1 MTGRS
6 GPAAPSRLSL
16 SAAGCIA
23 LLLWLE
29 AGYAVG
35 LKLIVGSAWGTAL
48 WQGAV
53 CLAAVGV
60 LLLAVLHLL
69 SVPKLLRRLPRSVVV
84 LSWRLAASVEFLV
97 PWAGWSGLIWL
108 LNRGATRAEALYAG
122 AAIAVFSYL
131 TGIALVV
138 RFRPRATD
146 VELTE
151 LDIPIVGLPQGFDGY
166 RILHISD
173 LHANAFLPV
182 AGVRERLARAAPLKF
197 DLVACTGDLS
207 GETVSMA
214 EGVTQALAELRARD
228 GVFAVLGN
236 HDIWVGEEGVTAA
249 LARAGITAL
258 MNASASISRNGDTLY
273 LAGVNDSSYTGKA
286 DLGAALARVPK
297 EGVVVLL
304 SHAPEIVRD
313 QRAGRAALILSGHT
327 HGGQVAL
334 PVIGP
339 LYVPSRLGRKYAAGL
354 HRIGGSWLFI
364 NRGLGEITPP
374 IRINCP
380 PEIALLTLRSVE
392 SN

>member
-1 MTGRS
+1 MTGAS
-6 GPAAPSRLSL
+6 GPATRSRLSL

-35 LKLIVGSAWGTAL
+35 LRLTIGVTWGAAL

-53 CLAAVGV
+53 CLAAVGA

-69 SVPKLLRRLPRSVVV
+69 SVPKLLRQLPRAVVV
-84 LSWRLAASVEFLV
+84 LSWRLAGLVEFLV
-97 PWAGWSGLIWL
+97 PWAGWSGVIWL

-138 RFRPRATD
+138 RFRPRAAD
-146 VELTE
+146 VEVTE
-151 LDIPIVGLPQGFDGY
+151 LDIPIAGLPQAFDGY

-182 AGVRERLARAAPLKF
+182 AGVRDRLARGASLSY

-214 EGVTQALAELRARD
+214 EGVAQALAELPARD
-228 GVFAVLGN
+228 GVFVVLGN

-249 LARAGITAL
+249 LARAGVTAL
-258 MNASASISRNGDTLY
+258 MNASTSISRNGDRLY

-286 DLGAALARVPK
+286 DLGAALAGAPK

-304 SHAPEIVRD
+304 SHAPGIVRD
-313 QRAGRAALILSGHT
+313 ERAGRAALILSGHT

-339 LYVPSRLGRKYAAGL
+339 LYVPSRLGRRYAAGL

-364 NRGLGEITPP
+364 NRGLGEIAPP
-374 IRINCP
+374 IRVNCP
-380 PEIALLTLRSVE
+380 PEIALLTLRKSE